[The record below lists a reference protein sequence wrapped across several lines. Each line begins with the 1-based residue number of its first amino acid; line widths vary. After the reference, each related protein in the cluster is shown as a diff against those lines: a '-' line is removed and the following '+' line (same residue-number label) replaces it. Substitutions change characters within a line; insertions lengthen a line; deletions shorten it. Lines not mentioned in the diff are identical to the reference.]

1 MTTPSRKSRIKGHR
15 PAAGRVDSK
24 RKWDFG
30 LAESKQH
37 PGGGPIAVSGDK
49 HQGQCGTQ
57 QSYRGK
63 VVGELFSVPSPHSSF
78 CSYLVLYVPFS
89 RREKMLENS
98 CSIDLISNV
107 GSVFIFKMINLFRFL
122 KPFDCISDG
131 QLKY

>member
-1 MTTPSRKSRIKGHR
+1 MQRAPTCSRTRGLEKEGGDGLE
-15 PAAGRVDSK
+15 A
-24 RKWDFG
+24 RKQQP
-30 LAESKQH
+30 EECR
-37 PGGGPIAVSGDK
+37 IAVSRDK

-78 CSYLVLYVPFS
+78 CFYLVLYVPFS
-89 RREKMLENS
+89 RREKMLENN